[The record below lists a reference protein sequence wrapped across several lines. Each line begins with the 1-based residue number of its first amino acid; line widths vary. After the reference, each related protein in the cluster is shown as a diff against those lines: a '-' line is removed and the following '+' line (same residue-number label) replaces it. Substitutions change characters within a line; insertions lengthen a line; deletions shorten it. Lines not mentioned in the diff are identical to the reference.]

1 MSICSDENE
10 QIQNMRCLIWII
22 EWRGTEMNENSFFP
36 YSPNVLNINIVAV
49 VSNCFENEIHSH
61 FVSFF
66 CSRSISRSLTL
77 SSADRMR
84 LFLFFFFA
92 TKIYL
97 FIFSSKITTLKNP
110 IQLSLIVVE

>member
-1 MSICSDENE
+1 MMSICSDENE

-77 SSADRMR
+77 SSADR
-84 LFLFFFFA
+84 LFLFFGH
-92 TKIYL
+92 KNL
-97 FIFSSKITTLKNP
+97 FIYFFKQDYNIEKSNP
-110 IQLSLIVVE
+110 IIIDSS